1 MHLVEVLVRQ
11 VSDKALALETTAGAG
26 YSAQRS
32 QSGSMQEGYSGCVF
46 GELGKPV
53 SFIDFKDQEL
63 GSLEGNVRKATE
75 RKV

>member
-1 MHLVEVLVRQ
+1 
-11 VSDKALALETTAGAG
+11 
-26 YSAQRS
+26 
-32 QSGSMQEGYSGCVF
+32 MQEGCSGCVF

-63 GSLEGNVRKATE
+63 GSLEGNVRKDTE

>member
-1 MHLVEVLVRQ
+1 
-11 VSDKALALETTAGAG
+11 
-26 YSAQRS
+26 
-32 QSGSMQEGYSGCVF
+32 MQEGCSGCVS